1 VALSNFDST
10 DVQSVYYDCKNYA
23 ANLFRFEDKI
33 FFRSLFLFDESI
45 EDFYSENP
53 CTTFDAVYENLP
65 IVDTLTCP
73 VEDRKRCGLMIDTSG
88 ASFEV
93 KKEAEGVLKV
103 SFGDKSVTFYDDRI
117 EVVSDSLLWYN
128 NATVANTEFDNN
140 GIAFEY
146 KGHPYR
152 LNMEGQPL

>member
-1 VALSNFDST
+1 
-10 DVQSVYYDCKNYA
+10 
-23 ANLFRFEDKI
+23 
-33 FFRSLFLFDESI
+33 
-45 EDFYSENP
+45 
-53 CTTFDAVYENLP
+53 
-65 IVDTLTCP
+65 
-73 VEDRKRCGLMIDTSG
+73 MIDTSG